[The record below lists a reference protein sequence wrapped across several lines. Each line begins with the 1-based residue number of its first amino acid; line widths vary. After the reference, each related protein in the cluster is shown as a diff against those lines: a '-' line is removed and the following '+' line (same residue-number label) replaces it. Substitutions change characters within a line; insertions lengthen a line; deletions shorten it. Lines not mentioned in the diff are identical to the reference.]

1 MAPKRG
7 RAAPRL
13 RLKQIAAAVRAVVV
27 GRDDVAI
34 RGLAGLADAGTG
46 DLVFI
51 DGDHAARCARDSR
64 ASAFLVAKPLAD
76 LPRPQLVV
84 PHPRYAMACIAQQ
97 FFSAPR
103 KGRGIASPLA
113 RGVEVE
119 IGVDT
124 GIGAF
129 VVLGDRVRV
138 GARVILYPGVYIG
151 DDCAIGDDS
160 VLYPN
165 VVVMERC
172 TVGRRVIIHAGTV
185 IGSDG
190 FGFVEHEGRHH
201 KIPQLG
207 SVSIEDDVELGA
219 NVTIDRATFGRTI
232 IKRGTKVDNLVQIAH
247 NVTVGED
254 NILCAQAG
262 IAGSTTL
269 GAHVIAGGQAG
280 IAGHI
285 EIGERVTIWARSG
298 VSRSL
303 TGHQQVSGAPAMPH
317 EDSIKALAALPR
329 LPLLRKQLK
338 QLHARVAALE
348 ARATRGK

>member
-1 MAPKRG
+1 MASGPD

-13 RLKQIAAAVRAVVV
+13 RLKRIAAAVGAEVV
-27 GRDDVAI
+27 GRDDVVI

-51 DGDHAARCARDSR
+51 DDEHAARCARGSH

-76 LPRPQLVV
+76 VPQPQLVV
-84 PHPRYAMACIAQQ
+84 PHPRYAMACIAQR
-97 FFSAPR
+97 FFAAPR
-103 KGRGIASPLA
+103 KMRGIASPIA
-113 RGVEVE
+113 RGAEVE
-119 IGVDT
+119 IGADT
-124 GIGAF
+124 SIGAF
-129 VVLGDRVRV
+129 VALGDRVRI
-138 GARVILYPGVYIG
+138 GARVVIYSGVYIG

-201 KIPQLG
+201 KVPQLG

-219 NVTIDRATFGRTI
+219 NVTIDRATFGCTT
-232 IKRGTKVDNLVQIAH
+232 IKRGTKIDNLVQIAH

-254 NILCAQAG
+254 NILCAQVG

-269 GAHVIAGGQAG
+269 GAHVMAGGQAG
-280 IAGHI
+280 IAGHV
-285 EIGERVTIWARSG
+285 EIGEHVTLWARSG
-298 VSRSL
+298 VSRSVS
-303 TGHQQVSGAPAMPH
+303 GHQQVSGAPAMPH
-317 EDSIKALAALPR
+317 EESIKALAALPR
-329 LPLLRKQLK
+329 LPLLRRQLK
-338 QLHARVAALE
+338 QLQARVEALE